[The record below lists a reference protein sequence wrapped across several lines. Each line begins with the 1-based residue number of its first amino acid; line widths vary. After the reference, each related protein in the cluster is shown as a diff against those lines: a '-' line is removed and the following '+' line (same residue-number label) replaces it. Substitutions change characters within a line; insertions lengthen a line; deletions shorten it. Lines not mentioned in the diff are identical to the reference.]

1 MRVYV
6 RKEAMNLRGFRHL
19 FATFLLQKNAHPR
32 VVQELLRHTT
42 FKLTMDTYSHVV
54 ESMGS
59 EAVSLID
66 EVFTESKNVD

>member
-1 MRVYV
+1 M
-6 RKEAMNLRGFRHL
+6 

-54 ESMGS
+54 ESMGRD
-59 EAVSLID
+59 AVSLID
-66 EVFTESKNVD
+66 ESFTESKSVN